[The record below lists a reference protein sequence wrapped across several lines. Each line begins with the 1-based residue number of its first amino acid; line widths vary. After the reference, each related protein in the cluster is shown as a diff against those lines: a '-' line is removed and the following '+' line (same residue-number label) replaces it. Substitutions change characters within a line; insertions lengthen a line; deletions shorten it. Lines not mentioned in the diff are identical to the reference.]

1 MIDGGLF
8 SGLAN
13 WLFAGILS
21 IIAIVIIAA
30 YSIFNFLFVENTYE
44 SKKLLKP
51 DMVIESKSVNGVQKS
66 DTTYVYHLK

>member
-1 MIDGGLF
+1 MEGMF
-8 SGLAN
+8 NGLAN
-13 WLFAGILS
+13 FFFAGILS
-21 IIAIVIIAA
+21 IIAIIIIGA

>member
-1 MIDGGLF
+1 MIHEMF

-13 WLFAGILS
+13 WFFAGILS
-21 IIAIVIIAA
+21 IIVVIIVGV
-30 YSIFNFLFVENTYE
+30 YSIVNWLFVENTYE

-66 DTTYVYHLK
+66 DTTYVYNLK